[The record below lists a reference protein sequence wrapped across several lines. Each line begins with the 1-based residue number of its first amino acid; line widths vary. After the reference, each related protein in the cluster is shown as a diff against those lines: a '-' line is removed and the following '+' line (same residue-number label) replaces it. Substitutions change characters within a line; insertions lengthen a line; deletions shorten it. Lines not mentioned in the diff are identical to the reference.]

1 MTTKTKTSAA
11 KPAKSTAKAAPANVN
26 VTKIGFLGLGIM
38 GSAMSGNLLKA
49 GFAVFGFDPSDA
61 ARAKLKK
68 AGGTPCVS
76 MGDVAAQVDV
86 IIASLPHAQ
95 ALIDASHAVAQKGKK
110 GLIVVDTSTLD
121 IDDKVTAQKIL
132 AQRGI
137 TLLDC
142 PLSGTGAQ
150 AVRKDLSVYSSG
162 PAKAVQ
168 QLAPVFDGFAKA
180 NYYLGEFGNG
190 MKMKLMA
197 NLLVAIH
204 NVSTAE
210 VLLFGERFG
219 IAPEVAVKVLADG
232 AGGSR
237 MLDVRGPMMVNQSW
251 DQATMKVSVWQKDM
265 KLIGAALAQTH
276 TAAPLFAAT
285 IPVYNA
291 AMGLGHA
298 ENDTAAVFDVLSH
311 MCVPKKTV
319 KVKAK
324 AKTKTQVKTKAK

>member
-1 MTTKTKTSAA
+1 MTTKTKT
-11 KPAKSTAKAAPANVN
+11 KPAKSAKTSASSTSKASTQAAAPQ
-26 VTKIGFLGLGIM
+26 KIGFLGLGIM
-38 GSAMSGNLLKA
+38 GSAMSGNLIKA
-49 GFAVFGFDPSDA
+49 GFAVYGFDPTNA
-61 ARAKLKK
+61 ARARLKK
-68 AGGTPCVS
+68 AGGTPCTS
-76 MGDVAAQVDV
+76 MEDLASRVDV
-86 IIASLPHAQ
+86 IISSLPHAQ
-95 ALIDASHAVAQKGKK
+95 ALIDASHAVAKAGKK

-121 IDDKVTAQKIL
+121 IDDKVSAQHIL
-132 AQRGI
+132 AKKGI

-150 AVRKDLSVYSSG
+150 AVRKDLSIYSSG
-162 PAKAVQ
+162 PAKAVE
-168 QLAPVFDGFAKA
+168 QLTAVFEGFAKA

-219 IAPEVAVKVLADG
+219 IRPDVAVKVLSDG

-237 MLDVRGPMMVNQSW
+237 MLDVRGPMMVNQTW

-311 MCVPKKTV
+311 MCVPKK
-319 KVKAK
+319 A
-324 AKTKTQVKTKAK
+324 TQRQ